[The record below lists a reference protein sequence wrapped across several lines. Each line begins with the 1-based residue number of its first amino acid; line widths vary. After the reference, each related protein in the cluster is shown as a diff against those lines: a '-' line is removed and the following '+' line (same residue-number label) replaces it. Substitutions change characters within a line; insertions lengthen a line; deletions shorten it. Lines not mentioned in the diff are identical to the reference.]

1 MKSLVCPDLSALG
14 YRLVERESDSVLRAK
29 YFADAVVREIFS
41 TPIPH
46 WVNKRETHMRDSNFK
61 IHPNGDPTGEF
72 TREFVILGYAQV
84 KELTHQ
90 IDVHIMM
97 HKDGDKWG
105 DHGSVHLHQ
114 VRSSVAIMW
123 VCTFTK
129 DRVDVPNWY
138 CGSCSY

>member
-1 MKSLVCPDLSALG
+1 MESLVCRDLSALG
-14 YRLVERESDSVLRAK
+14 YRLEQRESDSVLRAK
-29 YFADAVVREIFS
+29 YFADAVVREVFS

-46 WVNKRETHMRDSNFK
+46 WVNKRETHMRDCNFK

-72 TREFVILGYAQV
+72 TREFVILGYLQV

-97 HKDGDKWG
+97 HKNRYVWD

-114 VRSSVAIMW
+114 VRSSETIMW
-123 VCTFTK
+123 VCTFSK
-129 DRVDVPNWY
+129 DRFAVPNFWKNL
-138 CGSCSY
+138 

>member
-1 MKSLVCPDLSALG
+1 
-14 YRLVERESDSVLRAK
+14 
-29 YFADAVVREIFS
+29 
-41 TPIPH
+41 
-46 WVNKRETHMRDSNFK
+46 MRDCNFK

-72 TREFVILGYAQV
+72 TREFVILGYVQV